1 MPLDPALRDKI
12 LASVEA
18 GFAEQIAFTQEL
30 IRFPLAARARSMPAR
45 ISSSGR

>member
-1 MPLDPALRDKI
+1 MPLDPALRDNI

-30 IRFPLAARARSMPAR
+30 IRFPSLRGAEHACR
-45 ISSSGR
+45 ISSSAP